1 MIIVL
6 WLDQL
11 VGKLLFPKLAI
22 LTFCLYCRRKFIR
35 DSMPMTLMGNQR
47 FSKKSKK
54 PLKAVTPRLT

>member
-1 MIIVL
+1 MTIVL

-11 VGKLLFPKLAI
+11 VGKLLFRKLAI
-22 LTFCLYCRRKFIR
+22 LTFYLYCHRKSIR

-54 PLKAVTPRLT
+54 PLKAVTPGLT

>member
-22 LTFCLYCRRKFIR
+22 LTFCLYCRRRFI
-35 DSMPMTLMGNQR
+35 
-47 FSKKSKK
+47 
-54 PLKAVTPRLT
+54 